1 MHIYEPVPQYYASL
15 EKVWAEHVR
24 TNNWAVEV
32 HQYGLGDATKT
43 IHLSEADL
51 QGQGT
56 FGMKETER
64 NDTKKIKLDIVDAAT
79 AFNNVT
85 GEDLDFFHVNCEGC
99 EYEMLENMINFNL
112 HKKIKY
118 SMNEVSHIKL
128 NCVLSQNH
136 PVRDPLLPPGDPTD
150 REVLQDQGG
159 AGQDPQDGLRRS
171 LRLGEMGQED
181 LSKPSIILLLDD
193 TMYYHVR

>member
-24 TNNWAVEV
+24 TNNWVVEV

-85 GEDLDFFHVNCEGC
+85 GDDLDFFHVNCEGC

-118 SMNEVSHIKL
+118 SMNEVSHIQLTVYYLRIIQFGTHYFPQVTRLTERYCKIREEL
-128 NCVLSQNH
+128 GKTHSMVYGQAFGWE
-136 PVRDPLLPPGDPTD
+136 RWD
-150 REVLQDQGG
+150 R
-159 AGQDPQDGLRRS
+159 
-171 LRLGEMGQED
+171 
-181 LSKPSIILLLDD
+181 K
-193 TMYYHVR
+193 T